1 MQEIRH
7 FRPSTVSRRF
17 SVVAGFYKTCVI
29 DGLRARLLVWIGGPG
44 LRLVVPECPAPRG
57 LRGGAARCG
66 RVARRAVAADRLGG
80 GR

>member
-7 FRPSTVSRRF
+7 FKPSTVSRRF

-44 LRLVVPECPAPRG
+44 LGQVAPECSAHRR
-57 LRGGAARCG
+57 LRGGAAGFG
-66 RVARRAVAADRLGG
+66 RVACRAVAADRLGG